1 MPKLTARQHDC
12 MRLASK
18 GKTNKEIAY
27 DLGLSIKT
35 VDGYVDGAK
44 TGLGV
49 IYRRH
54 AVAKYQELFENAS
67 PGESNP
73 VEGNSSSPVPEPQ
86 QPAVEAPAGRG
97 MEWLTMLLRLT
108 VILGLTLLLTG
119 GLSLGAQWAVYSIAY
134 YNAVRSPLTGENR

>member
-1 MPKLTARQHDC
+1 

-44 TGLGV
+44 AGLGV
-49 IYRRH
+49 TLRRH
-54 AVAKYQELFENAS
+54 AVAKYQEIFENVF

-73 VEGNSSSPVPEPQ
+73 VEANPSPPVPEPQ

-97 MEWLTMLLRLT
+97 MEWLTKLLRLA
-108 VILGLTLLLTG
+108 VILGLSLLLTG
-119 GLSLGAQWAVYSIAY
+119 GLSAGAQWAVYSIAV
-134 YNAVRSPLTGENR
+134 YNAVRSPLTGESR

>member
-1 MPKLTARQHDC
+1 

-44 TGLGV
+44 AGLGV
-49 IYRRH
+49 TYRRQ
-54 AVAKYQELFENAS
+54 AVAKYQELFENAF
-67 PGESNP
+67 PGELNP
-73 VEGNSSSPVPEPQ
+73 VEANPFSPVPEPQ

-97 MEWLTMLLRLT
+97 MERLSKLARLAI
-108 VILGLTLLLTG
+108 ILVMTLV
-119 GLSLGAQWAVYSIAY
+119 LSGSLALAAQWAVYSIAAF
-134 YNAVRSPLTGENR
+134 NAVKSPLTGESR